1 MRVKTYSPRK
11 FQHEDAL
18 LQGVVWP
25 RKYLGAPPGAE
36 HRRPPEA
43 RCLQDIGAR
52 SQKEASE
59 REIGSSVEQVSLTV
73 QDGAHQQPN
82 VFAEQQEVYDSAE
95 QNRIPNSLRL
105 FQWVV
110 EAIESWSMG
119 QLLLHVGMAP

>member
-1 MRVKTYSPRK
+1 M
-11 FQHEDAL
+11 
-18 LQGVVWP
+18 
-25 RKYLGAPPGAE
+25 
-36 HRRPPEA
+36 
-43 RCLQDIGAR
+43 
-52 SQKEASE
+52 
-59 REIGSSVEQVSLTV
+59 EQVSLTV